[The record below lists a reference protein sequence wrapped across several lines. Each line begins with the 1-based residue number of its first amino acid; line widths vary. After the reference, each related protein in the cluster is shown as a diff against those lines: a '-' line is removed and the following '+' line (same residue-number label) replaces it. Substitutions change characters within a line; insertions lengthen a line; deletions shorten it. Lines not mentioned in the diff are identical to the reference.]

1 MSIVLNEYHVL
12 GEDQVLHLFEKVS
25 FVGVRNVEVGETL
38 SREDYYSDRDG
49 VHVDSAESGKLGH
62 CLENGWI
69 GVVKIVDVQEVE
81 YSIVGVA

>member
-62 CLENGWI
+62 CLENG
-69 GVVKIVDVQEVE
+69 
-81 YSIVGVA
+81 